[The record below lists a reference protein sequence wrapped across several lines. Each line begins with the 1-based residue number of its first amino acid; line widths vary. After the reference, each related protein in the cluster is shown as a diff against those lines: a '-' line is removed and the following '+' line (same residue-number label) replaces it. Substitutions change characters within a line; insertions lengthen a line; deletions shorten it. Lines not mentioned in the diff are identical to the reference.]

1 MKEIKLTDF
10 RIGNYMARSLNG
22 GFIAVVGICRHNI
35 DAEDNRK
42 DFPNSFFIKKP
53 IPIKLTPE
61 ILAALGFEDW
71 GKIDYEFE
79 YKRWVLHNV
88 IDYTSNFEVRQYDD
102 GGWEYSIDIN
112 EPMHIPNAEYLHT
125 LQNMFFLHAGY
136 DLQLDFTK
144 LKSKK

>member
-1 MKEIKLTDF
+1 MKEIKVTDF
-10 RIGNYMARSLNG
+10 RIGNYIYDRLSVLHYLKIEAITNNG
-22 GFIAVVGICRHNI
+22 LTF
-35 DAEDNRK
+35 K
-42 DFPNSFFIKKP
+42 KNSSYVTSPHFETALI
-53 IPIKLTPE
+53 TPE
-61 ILAALGFEDW
+61 ILVALGFEDW

-88 IDYTSNFEVRQYDD
+88 IDDTSNFEVRQYDD

-112 EPMHIPNAEYLHT
+112 EPMQLPNAEYLHT